1 MTDLNPRRVV
11 GYVRVSTNKQEV
23 GPEVQAAQL
32 RAWADLAGN
41 WSLELRQESAAS
53 AATMDKRPV
62 LAQALRDLR
71 EGRADVLAVSKL
83 DRLTRSVADFSA
95 ILANAEREGWHV
107 VCLDLGVDTTTIT
120 GRAMA
125 QVTAVFAEM
134 ERRRISERVRESM
147 ARIKAETG
155 KHMGRPSEI
164 SDEAITRATYL
175 YGLNLSLQDVADTLN
190 EEGIKTP
197 RGGQWWPDR
206 VAAALRRGG
215 VTLRGKGR
223 IPLRGE
229 EAA

>member
-71 EGRADVLAVSKL
+71 EGHADVLAVSKL

-164 SDEAITRATYL
+164 SDEAITRAVFL
-175 YGLNLSLQDVADTLN
+175 YGLGLSLQDVADVLN
-190 EEGIKTP
+190 DEGIKTP
-197 RGGQWWPDR
+197 RGGQWWPAR

-215 VTLRGKGR
+215 VTLRGKGP
-223 IPLRGE
+223 IPKHDE